1 MRDGEPPTDVG
12 GSPYF
17 SRMPRRIYTREL
29 LQQAVEHST
38 SVAGVLRYLGLN
50 QAGGTHAHISRTLKQ
65 MGIDTSHFVRQ
76 PPGQRSWNRRRPE
89 EILVVQPRG
98 SRRAKPPQLR
108 RALTELGRAYV
119 CALCG
124 CDATWRGKAL
134 VLHVDHIDGDY
145 HNNVA
150 ENLRFLCP
158 NCHSQTPGF
167 AGAGRGKYGGA
178 YTRIDVPSLAESIG
192 AEDARLN

>member
-1 MRDGEPPTDVG
+1 MA
-12 GSPYF
+12 
-17 SRMPRRIYTREL
+17 RRTYTREV

-65 MGIDTSHFVRQ
+65 MAIDTSHFVRQ
-76 PPGQRSWNRRRPE
+76 PPGRRSWNRRRPE
-89 EILVVQPRG
+89 EILVVLPRG

-108 RALTELGRAYV
+108 RALIELGRAYG
-119 CALCG
+119 CA
-124 CDATWRGKAL
+124 ATWRGKAL

-150 ENLRFLCP
+150 DNLRFLCP

-167 AGAGRGKYGGA
+167 AGAGRGKYSGT
-178 YTRIDVPSLAESIG
+178 YTRIAIPSPAGSTAG
-192 AEDARLN
+192 AKDGRLH